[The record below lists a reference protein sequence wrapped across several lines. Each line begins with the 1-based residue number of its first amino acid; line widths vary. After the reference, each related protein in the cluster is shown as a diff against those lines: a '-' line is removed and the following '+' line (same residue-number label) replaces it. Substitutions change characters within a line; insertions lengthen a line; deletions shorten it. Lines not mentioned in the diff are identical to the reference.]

1 MRFWRMPTRLPR
13 PSLSSQAAAAL
24 RTEIEN
30 GVWGERLPGERLL
43 AERLGV
49 SRPTLRAA
57 LDTLADEGW
66 LERRQGLPTR
76 VLRGGR
82 QPAEQPC
89 VVRVLTPVPL
99 REMPPLTVCWLDELR
114 ERLATAGHALE
125 LVVRPTISTSRGAR
139 MLAHLERSH
148 PGGVW
153 ILHLAPEALQR
164 AFAAR
169 VLPALVAG
177 SAATGVDLPS
187 VDLDYRAVCRHAAG
201 LLRSKGRRRPA
212 LLLPDTAAPGDA
224 ESAEGFLEGFPA
236 ARVLRHDGTPAGLC
250 RLVRSA
256 CAGREA
262 ADALVVGRS
271 VHTLTAL
278 TSLLGEG
285 LRVPRD
291 VALIARDGDAF
302 LAHAVPAPARYV
314 SDPRR
319 WAAAVARLVLRLAEG
334 VRTRSQ
340 HRLMPDFVAGGTL

>member
-1 MRFWRMPTRLPR
+1 MPTRLPR

-24 RTEIEN
+24 RAEIEN
-30 GVWGERLPGERLL
+30 GVWGGRLPGERLL

-57 LDTLADEGW
+57 LDTLAGEGW

-76 VLRGGR
+76 VLRNGR
-82 QPAEQPC
+82 PPAEQPG

-114 ERLATAGHALE
+114 ERLATAGQPLE
-125 LVVRPTISTSRGAR
+125 LVVRPTISTSSGAR
-139 MLAHLERSH
+139 ALAHLERSH

-169 VLPALVAG
+169 GLPALVAG
-177 SAATGVDLPS
+177 SAAAGVDLPS
-187 VDLDYRAVCRHAAG
+187 VDLDYRAACRHAAG
-201 LLRSKGRRRPA
+201 LLRAKGRQRPV
-212 LLLPDTAAPGDA
+212 LLLPNTAAPGDA
-224 ESAEGFLEGFPA
+224 ESAEGFLQGFPTG
-236 ARVLRHDGTPAGLC
+236 RVLRHDGTPDGLC
-250 RLVRSA
+250 LLVRTA
-256 CAGREA
+256 CAGREG
-262 ADALVVGRS
+262 ADAFVVGRS
-271 VHTLTAL
+271 AHAL
-278 TSLLGEG
+278 TVLTCLLGEG

-319 WAAAVARLVLRLAEG
+319 WAAAVARQVLRLAEG

-340 HRLMPDFVAGGTL
+340 HRLMPEFVPGGTL

>member
-1 MRFWRMPTRLPR
+1 MPTRLPR
-13 PSLSSQAAAAL
+13 PSLSSQAATVL
-24 RTEIEN
+24 RAEIEA
-30 GVWGERLPGERLL
+30 GAWGHRLPGERLL

-57 LDTLADEGW
+57 LDTLAAEGW
-66 LERRQGLPTR
+66 LERRQGQATC
-76 VLRGGR
+76 VLRGGQR
-82 QPAEQPC
+82 PTGQPC

-114 ERLATAGHALE
+114 ERLASAGHPLE
-125 LVVRPTISTSRGAR
+125 LVVRPTLSTRGGGRA
-139 MLAHLERSH
+139 LAHLERSH

-153 ILHLAPEALQR
+153 ILHLAPEGLQR

-169 VLPALVAG
+169 GLPALVAG
-177 SAATGVDLPS
+177 SAATGVALPS

-201 LLRSKGRRRPA
+201 LLRAKGRRRLV

-224 ESAEGFLEGFPA
+224 ESAEGFLEGFPG

-250 RLVRSA
+250 RLVHSA
-256 CAGREA
+256 CAGREG
-262 ADALVVGRS
+262 ADAFVVGRS
-271 VHTLTAL
+271 AHAL
-278 TSLLGEG
+278 TVLTHLLGEG

-302 LAHAVPAPARYV
+302 LAHAVPSPARYV

-319 WAAAVARLVLRLAEG
+319 WAGAVARLVLRLAEG
-334 VRTRSQ
+334 GRTRSQ

>member
-1 MRFWRMPTRLPR
+1 MPTRLPR

-24 RTEIEN
+24 RAEIEN

-43 AERLGV
+43 AQRLGV

-57 LDTLADEGW
+57 LDSLTDEGW

-76 VLRGGR
+76 VLRGGTP
-82 QPAEQPC
+82 PAEQPR

-114 ERLATAGHALE
+114 ERLAAAGHALE
-125 LVVRPTISTSRGAR
+125 LVVRPTIATSRGAR
-139 MLAHLERSH
+139 GLAHLERSH
-148 PGGVW
+148 PGGVY
-153 ILHLAPEALQR
+153 
-164 AFAAR
+164 
-169 VLPALVAG
+169 
-177 SAATGVDLPS
+177 LPS

-201 LLRSKGRRRPA
+201 LLRAKGRRRPV
-212 LLLPDTAAPGDA
+212 LLLPNTAAPGDA
-224 ESAEGFLEGFPA
+224 ESAEGFLEGFPT

-250 RLVRSA
+250 RQVRGV
-256 CAGREA
+256 CTGREG

-271 VHTLTAL
+271 VHALTAL
-278 TSLLGEG
+278 TCLLAEG

-319 WAAAVARLVLRLAEG
+319 WSAAVARLVLRLAEG
-334 VRTRSQ
+334 GRTRSQ